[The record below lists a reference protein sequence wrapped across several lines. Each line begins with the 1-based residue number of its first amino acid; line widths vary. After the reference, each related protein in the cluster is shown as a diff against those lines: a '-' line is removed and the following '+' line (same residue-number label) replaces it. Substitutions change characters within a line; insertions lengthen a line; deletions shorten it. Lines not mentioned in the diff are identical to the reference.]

1 MLYKFIE
8 ILISSIVLIPVFVL
22 LVSAALMLVC
32 GLFIKV
38 FKMKW
43 LETYSLAISMVG
55 AMIFAVLIAPLFQ

>member
-8 ILISSIVLIPVFVL
+8 ILISAIVLIPVFVL

>member
-1 MLYKFIE
+1 
-8 ILISSIVLIPVFVL
+8 
-22 LVSAALMLVC
+22 MLVC

-55 AMIFAVLIAPLFQ
+55 AMVFAVLIAPLFN